1 MNTSSGPAAKNYSVT
16 LPRNESRKIVVYGG
30 DGIDLDKEAEHVA
43 EALGA
48 LADAKYHAAQIKN
61 ETNRIMVSMS
71 LPRIE
76 QQLDRERKAIAHEH
90 FKAERRV
97 AAYKAEAAGVAI
109 FDALGIPN
117 ETAAYRL
124 RALEGE
130 IDRAEA
136 EAQRK
141 AQRDRERA
149 IFDAAALA
157 VERRPERAKKV
168 SDANLLAEVRTKRH
182 SSISDVARA
191 VGLSVPTTWN
201 RLNALT
207 KDGKLGDDEVPRGA
221 QGRPRGRGG
230 AAGKAT

>member
-1 MNTSSGPAAKNYSVT
+1 MTTPSKNYSLT
-16 LPRNESRKIVVYGG
+16 MPRNETRKIVVYGG

-76 QQLDRERKAIAHEH
+76 QQLDRERKAIAWEH
-90 FKAERRV
+90 SKSERRIAV
-97 AAYKAEAAGVAI
+97 YKAEATGVAI
-109 FDALGIPN
+109 FDAIGIRN
-117 ETAAYRL
+117 RYAEQRLADITAEIARVEGDAL
-124 RALEGE
+124 RKE
-130 IDRAEA
+130 
-136 EAQRK
+136 K
-141 AQRDRERA
+141 REKEKA
-149 IFDAAALA
+149 IFADVTQQ
-157 VERRPERAKKV
+157 VEQRRGRVAKV
-168 SDANLLAEVRTKRH
+168 SDASLLAEVRTKKHR
-182 SSISDVARA
+182 SISDVARA

-207 KDGKLGDDEVPRGA
+207 KAGKLGADEIPRGA